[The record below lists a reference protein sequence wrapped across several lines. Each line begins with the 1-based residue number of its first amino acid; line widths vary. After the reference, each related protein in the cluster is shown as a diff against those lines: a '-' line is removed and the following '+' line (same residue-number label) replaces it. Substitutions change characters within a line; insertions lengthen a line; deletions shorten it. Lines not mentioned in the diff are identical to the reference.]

1 MNSHKHI
8 DYENFYKMD
17 QSNKEREV
25 FYLPTCEKTLMRTA
39 MKKIPALSNKAS
51 NKCPSLMKN
60 GWISSEKSAKLTAI
74 KMAVFKFFT
83 TRKRVSSQ
91 IPNITVCPIFC
102 KSSSGDKL
110 YTSKKRNV
118 GEVVKWIVNSP
129 RLIKPCKSK
138 VNRKANIISDHI
150 KKISIRKS
158 SPLSS
163 VCSL

>member
-1 MNSHKHI
+1 MNPHKHI
-8 DYENFYKMD
+8 DYENFYKKD
-17 QSNKEREV
+17 QSNKEREE
-25 FYLPTCEKTLMRTA
+25 FYLTSCEKTLIITA
-39 MKKIPALSNKAS
+39 MKKMPALSDKAS
-51 NKCPSLMKN
+51 NKCPSIIKH
-60 GWISSEKSAKLTAI
+60 GRIRSEKSAKLTAI

-138 VNRKANIISDHI
+138 VNRKANIT
-150 KKISIRKS
+150 
-158 SPLSS
+158 
-163 VCSL
+163 

>member
-8 DYENFYKMD
+8 YYENFYNMN
-17 QSNKEREV
+17 QSNKESEV
-25 FYLPTCEKTLMRTA
+25 FYLPNCEKTLMRTS

-51 NKCPSLMKN
+51 NKCTSLMKN

-118 GEVVKWIVNSP
+118 GEV
-129 RLIKPCKSK
+129 
-138 VNRKANIISDHI
+138 
-150 KKISIRKS
+150 
-158 SPLSS
+158 
-163 VCSL
+163 